1 MLRSRGDTMSRTLAS
16 LLLALTIAAQCR
28 AGPLGPLPNVTSAD
42 VGLKEGSCALGDV
55 VYMPGDE
62 FPGSG
67 PCERCTCSGGGVQ
80 CTRQTCEPRPGCKA
94 LHRPDHCCPT
104 YQCECEQEGRVYGN
118 GEKLV
123 DPADPCRVCYCQGGE
138 VVCRRIACFVRDD
151 CTPRLV
157 PGRCCPEY
165 DNCPLRGVTSLPGV
179 TSSIPSISTSESIES
194 RPAPPKENIKQEI
207 TIKEIT
213 PVSEIP
219 VITDVKIKEILPSP
233 SIEVAEYSSSKSPLI
248 PREATSEKV
257 EKDDSKTESPSVIEV
272 HSSLPVIVSSV
283 DATQFTDAENKDVD
297 APPSKISFSTQDSIH
312 SAIYPSNIPI
322 VATMGIPPA
331 TPDPFP
337 VVTTKAPIIE
347 EEDTFDHNPAF
358 PPLPDDLAVLRNHE
372 DEIVPEQVVD
382 NDHVSSHDIV
392 VASISPVTEAEVK
405 EPLTTTSKDLPDTTT
420 VTTTEKPKLV
430 TEFTTLSTEAPTF
443 KESPMVSLRSA
454 IPTEIFN
461 SPSLVPEE
469 VTGELDET
477 TTADYS
483 TTQAPRVTT
492 DATGKLEELII
503 GKAAISTEDTI
514 ISGEIT
520 TSVPESAITSVT
532 TLKPNVEI
540 ELEPSTKDQ
549 EQTTS
554 SIARSN
560 VATEVTSQTELSSL
574 PIETSDQNP
583 PEVPEN
589 TTHDKDPSATTDSL
603 EISSKVPVTS
613 SEVIAVS
620 RAASNE
626 NTGYENVETTEFI
639 VTSFA
644 SSETS
649 TDNVELIKISADPE
663 KPSAAII
670 ESADGKTTNDQA
682 DLTTDVKIKEIL
694 PSTSIAVEEYTSTKS
709 PLIAREAT
717 TGNENVETTET
728 TEKSF
733 GSSETSTD
741 SVELIKT
748 PTDTEKPSAA
758 IIERAGGKNTNDFS
772 ELIQIVKDV
781 ASISDQT
788 DQEDASQQLATPA
801 SLSNSEELIPVNSGY
816 KSKNKNFNQNSITEI
831 PLKSK
836 ISTKPKVEIEDDESE
851 SVTDSPPPFDKVEP
865 TTRRPIIDNV
875 SDDVNIAGNKTDKKD
890 IEIITQSYVPT
901 INHKRP
907 TKVIRKSN
915 EKSTSDESL
924 SLSASVETATDMSAS
939 NETLSVS
946 NENERVIEPVGG
958 TSVKDSATVTA
969 TAFTTSEA
977 ATTAPPTSEPSTVT
991 PAATAGDFS
1000 TLTTTIAP
1008 AVEFKATTTPAPASD
1023 LSASPTASPASAQ

>member
-1 MLRSRGDTMSRTLAS
+1 
-16 LLLALTIAAQCR
+16 
-28 AGPLGPLPNVTSAD
+28 
-42 VGLKEGSCALGDV
+42 
-55 VYMPGDE
+55 MPGV
-62 FPGSG
+62 S
-67 PCERCTCSGGGVQ
+67 
-80 CTRQTCEPRPGCKA
+80 
-94 LHRPDHCCPT
+94 
-104 YQCECEQEGRVYGN
+104 
-118 GEKLV
+118 
-123 DPADPCRVCYCQGGE
+123 
-138 VVCRRIACFVRDD
+138 
-151 CTPRLV
+151 
-157 PGRCCPEY
+157 
-165 DNCPLRGVTSLPGV
+165 
-179 TSSIPSISTSESIES
+179 SSIPSVTAETIEA

-248 PREATSEKV
+248 PREATSEKID
-257 EKDDSKTESPSVIEV
+257 KDESKTESPSVIEV
-272 HSSLPVIVSSV
+272 HSSLPVIVSSL
-283 DATQFTDAENKDVD
+283 DSTQYTEAENKDVD

-337 VVTTKAPIIE
+337 VATTKAPIIE

-372 DEIVPEQVVD
+372 DEIVPEQVAD

-405 EPLTTTSKDLPDTTT
+405 EPLITTPKDLPDTTT
-420 VTTTEKPKLV
+420 VTTTEKSKLV
-430 TEFTTLSTEAPTF
+430 SEITTVSTEAPIF
-443 KESPMVSLRSA
+443 KENPMVNLRSA
-454 IPTEIFN
+454 IPTELFN
-461 SPSLVPEE
+461 SPSLIPEE

-483 TTQAPRVTT
+483 TTQASSTTT
-492 DATGKLEELII
+492 DATGKSEEFIV
-503 GKAAISTEDTI
+503 GKVAISTEDVIT
-514 ISGEIT
+514 SGEIT
-520 TSVPESAITSVT
+520 TSFPEIEVT
-532 TLKPNVEI
+532 TSKQSMEI

-554 SIARSN
+554 SLAKSN
-560 VATEVTSQTELSSL
+560 IATEVTSQTELSSL

-589 TTHDKDPSATTDSL
+589 TTHDKDLSATTDSL
-603 EISSKVPVTS
+603 EISSKMPVTS

-670 ESADGKTTNDQA
+670 ESADGKSTNDLP
-682 DLTTDVKIKEIL
+682 DLITDVKIKEIL
-694 PSTSIAVEEYTSTKS
+694 PSTSIAVEEYSSTKS

-717 TGNENVETTET
+717 TENVETTENT
-728 TEKSF
+728 AKAF

-741 SVELIKT
+741 SVELIKSSAEIL
-748 PTDTEKPSAA
+748 TEKPSAA

-772 ELIQIVKDV
+772 ELIQIVRDV

-788 DQEDASQQLATPA
+788 DQEDTSQQLTTPA

-836 ISTKPKVEIEDDESE
+836 ISSKPKVEIEDDESE

-924 SLSASVETATDMSAS
+924 SLSASVETATDTSAS
-939 NETLSVS
+939 NETLSMS
-946 NENERVIEPVGG
+946 NENERAGESVGG
-958 TSVKDSATVTA
+958 TTVNESVTGTATVL
-969 TAFTTSEA
+969 TTSEA
-977 ATTAPPTSEPSTVT
+977 ATTAAPTSDPRTVT
-991 PAATAGDFS
+991 TAATAGDFW
-1000 TLTTTIAP
+1000 TLTTTLAP
-1008 AVEFKATTTPAPASD
+1008 AVEFKATTTPAPAST
-1023 LSASPTASPASAQ
+1023 LSALPTPAPASAQ